1 MNNNIE
7 NFDPLNPFNY
17 MFGVVNIFF
26 GQFLHLLYPI
36 PIIGPFIHMI
46 VNCFSLKNI
55 VVSLIPLIAL
65 FFRHEDGG
73 FMGLITLI
81 VLFYIFSIVGA
92 VVLQLW
98 SCNDSNKEKT
108 LWDKILISVKSTWFI
123 PLMFVIFMIVDFI
136 IKLPFFIEFR
146 WITFLLTFFNASS
159 ENIKINIISDK
170 LHVDM
175 DERKSTFT
183 GNVYAHNT
191 NLKVW
196 SDEMVVNLKL
206 KKDEIRDII
215 ASGNVKIVRLVEGG
229 EIYGDQANYSL
240 ENEIIIIKGNVIV
253 KENSSQVNGNEL
265 IVDLKNSS
273 SIMVGSNSNRV
284 EAIIIDN

>member
-1 MNNNIE
+1 MNTK
-7 NFDPLNPFNY
+7 
-17 MFGVVNIFF
+17 
-26 GQFLHLLYPI
+26 I
-36 PIIGPFIHMI
+36 PIFI
-46 VNCFSLKNI
+46 F
-55 VVSLIPLIAL
+55 
-65 FFRHEDGG
+65 
-73 FMGLITLI
+73 
-81 VLFYIFSIVGA
+81 
-92 VVLQLW
+92 
-98 SCNDSNKEKT
+98 
-108 LWDKILISVKSTWFI
+108 
-123 PLMFVIFMIVDFI
+123 
-136 IKLPFFIEFR
+136 
-146 WITFLLTFFNASS
+146 ITFLLTFFNASS

-191 NLKVW
+191 DLKVW
-196 SDEMVVNLKL
+196 SDKMVVNLKL

-273 SIMVGSNSNRV
+273 SIMVGSDSNRV

>member
-1 MNNNIE
+1 MN
-7 NFDPLNPFNY
+7 
-17 MFGVVNIFF
+17 
-26 GQFLHLLYPI
+26 
-36 PIIGPFIHMI
+36 
-46 VNCFSLKNI
+46 
-55 VVSLIPLIAL
+55 
-65 FFRHEDGG
+65 
-73 FMGLITLI
+73 T
-81 VLFYIFSIVGA
+81 
-92 VVLQLW
+92 
-98 SCNDSNKEKT
+98 
-108 LWDKILISVKSTWFI
+108 KILIFI
-123 PLMFVIFMIVDFI
+123 F
-136 IKLPFFIEFR
+136 
-146 WITFLLTFFNASS
+146 ITFLLTFFNASS

-191 NLKVW
+191 DLKVW

-253 KENSSQVNGNEL
+253 KENGSQVNGNEL

-273 SIMVGSNSNRV
+273 SIMVGSDSNRV

>member
-1 MNNNIE
+1 MN
-7 NFDPLNPFNY
+7 
-17 MFGVVNIFF
+17 
-26 GQFLHLLYPI
+26 
-36 PIIGPFIHMI
+36 
-46 VNCFSLKNI
+46 
-55 VVSLIPLIAL
+55 
-65 FFRHEDGG
+65 
-73 FMGLITLI
+73 T
-81 VLFYIFSIVGA
+81 
-92 VVLQLW
+92 
-98 SCNDSNKEKT
+98 
-108 LWDKILISVKSTWFI
+108 KILIFI
-123 PLMFVIFMIVDFI
+123 F
-136 IKLPFFIEFR
+136 
-146 WITFLLTFFNASS
+146 ITFLLTFFNASS

-175 DERKSTFT
+175 NERKSTFT

-273 SIMVGSNSNRV
+273 SIMVGSDSNRV

>member
-1 MNNNIE
+1 MN
-7 NFDPLNPFNY
+7 
-17 MFGVVNIFF
+17 
-26 GQFLHLLYPI
+26 
-36 PIIGPFIHMI
+36 
-46 VNCFSLKNI
+46 
-55 VVSLIPLIAL
+55 
-65 FFRHEDGG
+65 
-73 FMGLITLI
+73 T
-81 VLFYIFSIVGA
+81 
-92 VVLQLW
+92 
-98 SCNDSNKEKT
+98 
-108 LWDKILISVKSTWFI
+108 KILIFI
-123 PLMFVIFMIVDFI
+123 F
-136 IKLPFFIEFR
+136 
-146 WITFLLTFFNASS
+146 ITFLLTFFNASS

-273 SIMVGSNSNRV
+273 SIMVGSDSNRV

>member
-1 MNNNIE
+1 MN
-7 NFDPLNPFNY
+7 
-17 MFGVVNIFF
+17 
-26 GQFLHLLYPI
+26 
-36 PIIGPFIHMI
+36 
-46 VNCFSLKNI
+46 
-55 VVSLIPLIAL
+55 
-65 FFRHEDGG
+65 
-73 FMGLITLI
+73 T
-81 VLFYIFSIVGA
+81 
-92 VVLQLW
+92 
-98 SCNDSNKEKT
+98 
-108 LWDKILISVKSTWFI
+108 KILIFI
-123 PLMFVIFMIVDFI
+123 F
-136 IKLPFFIEFR
+136 
-146 WITFLLTFFNASS
+146 ITFLLTFFNASS

-191 NLKVW
+191 DLKVW

-273 SIMVGSNSNRV
+273 SIMVGSDSNRV

>member
-1 MNNNIE
+1 MNTK
-7 NFDPLNPFNY
+7 
-17 MFGVVNIFF
+17 
-26 GQFLHLLYPI
+26 I
-36 PIIGPFIHMI
+36 PIFI
-46 VNCFSLKNI
+46 F
-55 VVSLIPLIAL
+55 
-65 FFRHEDGG
+65 
-73 FMGLITLI
+73 
-81 VLFYIFSIVGA
+81 
-92 VVLQLW
+92 
-98 SCNDSNKEKT
+98 
-108 LWDKILISVKSTWFI
+108 
-123 PLMFVIFMIVDFI
+123 
-136 IKLPFFIEFR
+136 
-146 WITFLLTFFNASS
+146 ITFLLTFFNASS

-170 LHVDM
+170 LQVDM

-191 NLKVW
+191 DLKVW

-273 SIMVGSNSNRV
+273 SIMVGSDSNRV